1 MNQTSPEARVG
12 SGVVGTNIVV
22 TLNAGETSPWI
33 PVSPSTVVTCA
44 PSGSPTS
51 VQGMKAQAT
60 WSPLSVALADN
71 LNSTSN
77 AQAFDWN
84 PGLVQVPTAS
94 DTPLINANAVRFV
107 AVGVGGTGEIAR

>member
-33 PVSPSTVVTCA
+33 PVSPSTMVACI
-44 PSGSPTS
+44 PGSGTT
-51 VQGMKAQAT
+51 MKAQVS
-60 WSPLSVALADN
+60 WSPLSVLLADN

-77 AQAFDWN
+77 ANAFDWT
-84 PGLVQVPTAS
+84 PGAVTSKAKELQT
-94 DTPLINANAVRFV
+94 NANGVRFV
-107 AVGVGGTGEIAR
+107 ATGGAGGVGELAR